1 MNSELLKSFLENQQ
15 ELFSFLSTLFL
26 NPQTITFFKYLAI
39 GLVAL
44 FILQMLRS
52 LLRRLRPRRGAL
64 TPHSGGKRA
73 IKKEAKRAEKRGDY
87 QQAGELYRM
96 ISYDDKALE
105 MYMRAGCH
113 REVAFLYEQDKKW
126 AEAAEY
132 YEKSGN
138 LEKAAVMCQKQ
149 ESYVKAGELLVR
161 AKRLQSAAEMF
172 ERGESY
178 KLAAELYEQTGF
190 PQKAAACYE
199 KMGQPAQAAERYEQC
214 YFQEKSKWRDAAH
227 TGNEMDSSR
236 VNGYARQA
244 GRLYLEAGQYQKAAT
259 VLTAAGFDT
268 EAADALMLAGNDRK
282 AAEIYYDKKLYLKAA
297 QAYEKGGEHQKSCQI
312 QGEMQLE
319 NGNRLEAAQ
328 CFEMAGNLRQAAE
341 VYEQLGNGKKA
352 GEIYLQSGDYHRAAE
367 FFIVAGEL
375 PLAAHA
381 YEQGKHFKEAA
392 ELYQKLEQPEKALE
406 FYREMGE
413 YYNAA
418 MLLHRL
424 DRQEESITLLQ
435 KVDTSSAD
443 YQQASLLL
451 GKIFVDRGML
461 DAAKQR
467 YQKVFSTEHP
477 GPDALNYL
485 YQLALAYEKNREYEE
500 ALAIHDKILAE
511 DFSYGDVKARADGLR
526 RALAEVK
533 RALGDS
539 KTVATKPP
547 AVPVVAEAKGRYK
560 VLKKVGQGGMG
571 VVYQAE
577 DTVLHRIVAYKVL
590 PPAVRESPKIL
601 ENFLQEARVAAALSH
616 TNIVTVFDT
625 GKNDTDLYITMEYVD
640 GMTLKECL
648 DQRSPIPTPELVRIA
663 KQICLGLDYAHGRN
677 VIHRD
682 IKPANIM
689 LAKDQMMVKI
699 MDFGLAKLVD
709 DSMADK
715 TTVKGTPMYMAPEQ
729 ILGKGVDHQSDIYSL
744 GCTLYRMAT
753 GRAPFTE
760 GDLYYHHLHTPP
772 ASPKTYNPQIPD
784 TLERI
789 ILKCIEKD
797 KTQRY
802 QRIRDLLKD
811 LDDNFGAE

>member
-1 MNSELLKSFLENQQ
+1 MMGSELLKDFLGKQQ
-15 ELFSFLSTLFL
+15 ELLAFFHTLFL
-26 NPQTITFFKYLAI
+26 NPQTLTFFKYLVL

-44 FILQMLRS
+44 VALQILRS
-52 LLRRLRPRRGAL
+52 ILKRLRPRRINI
-64 TPHSGGKRA
+64 TTHPENKRT
-73 IKKEAKRAEKRGDY
+73 IKKEAKRAEKQGNY

-96 ISYDDKALE
+96 ISYSDKAIE

-113 REVAFLYEQDKKW
+113 REVAFLHEQDKKW
-126 AEAAEY
+126 SEAAEY

-149 ESYVKAGELLVR
+149 GSYVKAGELLVR
-161 AKRLQSAAEMF
+161 AKRFQSAAEMF

-178 KLAAELYEQTGF
+178 QLSAELYQQTGF
-190 PQKAAACYE
+190 TQKAAACYE
-199 KMGQPAQAAERYEQC
+199 KLGQKAQAAELYEQC
-214 YFQEKSKWRDAAH
+214 FLQEKSKWKEAAQY
-227 TGNEMDSSR
+227 GNEMDSNK
-236 VNGYARQA
+236 VNGYAQQA
-244 GRLYLEAGQYQKAAT
+244 GRLYLEAGQYRKAAT
-259 VLTAAGFDT
+259 VLTSAGFDA
-268 EAADALMLAGNDRK
+268 EAADALMRAEDYQK
-282 AAEIYYDKKLYLKAA
+282 AAEIYYDKRLYLKAA
-297 QAYEKGGEHQKSCQI
+297 QACEQAGEHQRSYQI

-319 NGNRLEAAQ
+319 NGNRLDAAQ
-328 CFEMAGNLRQAAE
+328 YFEKAGSLRQAAE

-352 GEIYLQSGDYHRAAE
+352 GEIYLQSGDYRRAAE
-367 FFIVAGEL
+367 IFIEAGEL
-375 PLAAHA
+375 PLAAEA

-392 ELYQKLEQPEKALE
+392 ELYQKLDRLEKAMEL
-406 FYREMGE
+406 YRELGE
-413 YYNAA
+413 YYTTA
-418 MLLHRL
+418 MLLDKL
-424 DRQEESITLLQ
+424 GRQEESITILQ

-443 YQQASLLL
+443 YYHASLLL

-467 YQKVFSTEHP
+467 YQKIFATEHP
-477 GPDALNYL
+477 GPDALDYL
-485 YQLALAYEKNREYEE
+485 YQLALAYEKSREYEE

-533 RALGDS
+533 RALGEA
-539 KTVATKPP
+539 KTVVTKPP
-547 AVPVVAEAKGRYK
+547 VVVEAKGRYK
-560 VLKKVGQGGMG
+560 ILKKIGQGGMG

-601 ENFLQEARVAAALSH
+601 ENFLQEARVAASLNHS
-616 TNIVTVFDT
+616 NIVTVFDT

-640 GMTLKECL
+640 GMTLKEYL
-648 DQRSPIPTPELVRIA
+648 DQRSPIPIAELVRIA
-663 KQICLGLDYAHGRN
+663 RQICLGLDYAHNTN

-689 LAKDQMMVKI
+689 LTKAQMTVKI

-715 TTVKGTPMYMAPEQ
+715 TSVKGTPMYMAPEQ
-729 ILGKGVDHQSDIYSL
+729 IVGKGVDHQSDIYSF

-772 ASPKTYNPQIPD
+772 ASPKKYNPQIPD
-784 TLERI
+784 ALQKI

-797 KTQRY
+797 KSNRY
-802 QRIRDLLKD
+802 HRIRDVLKD
-811 LDDNFGAE
+811 LETHFSAQ

>member
-1 MNSELLKSFLENQQ
+1 MDSELLKNFLEKQQ
-15 ELFSFLSTLFL
+15 ELVAFLYALFL
-26 NPQTITFFKYLAI
+26 NHQTVTFFKYLGV
-39 GLVAL
+39 GLAAL
-44 FILQMLRS
+44 VVLQILRTI
-52 LLRRLRPRRGAL
+52 LRRLQPRRMTL
-64 TPHSGGKRA
+64 TPHSGSKRT
-73 IKKEAKRAEKRGDY
+73 IKKEAKRAEKQGNY

-96 ISYDDKALE
+96 ISYDDKAIE
-105 MYMRAGCH
+105 MYLRAGCN

-126 AEAAEY
+126 SEAAEY

-149 ESYVKAGELLVR
+149 GNYVKAGELLVG
-161 AKRLQSAAEMF
+161 AKRFQSAAEMF

-178 KLAAELYEQTGF
+178 KLAAELYQQAGF
-190 PQKAAACYE
+190 THKAAACYE
-199 KMGQPAQAAERYEQC
+199 KLGQATQAAELYEQC
-214 YFQEKSKWRDAAH
+214 YFQEKSKWKESAQ
-227 TGNEMDSSR
+227 TGYEMDSNKVS
-236 VNGYARQA
+236 GYARQA

-259 VLTAAGFDT
+259 VLTSAGFDT
-268 EAADALMLAGNDRK
+268 EAADALMLAGDYHK
-282 AAEIYYDKKLYLKAA
+282 AAEIYYDKRLYLKAA
-297 QAYEKGGEHQKSCQI
+297 QACEQGGEHQRSYQI

-328 CFEMAGNLRQAAE
+328 YFEKAGSLRQAAE
-341 VYEQLGNGKKA
+341 IYEQLGSGRKA
-352 GEIYLQSGDYHRAAE
+352 GEIYMQSGDYRRAAE
-367 FFIVAGEL
+367 VLVEAGEL
-375 PLAAHA
+375 PLAAEA
-381 YEQGKHFKEAA
+381 YQHGKYFKEAA
-392 ELYQKLEQPEKALE
+392 ELYQKLDQPEKAME
-406 FYREMGE
+406 FYRDLGE
-413 YYNAA
+413 YYTAA
-418 MLLHRL
+418 MLLDKL
-424 DRQEESITLLQ
+424 GRQEESITLLQ

-443 YQQASLLL
+443 YYQSSLLL
-451 GKIFVDRGML
+451 GRIFVNRGML

-467 YQKVFSTEHP
+467 YQKVFATEHP
-477 GPDALNYL
+477 GADALDYL

-500 ALAIHDKILAE
+500 ALTIHERILAE

-526 RALAEVK
+526 RALTEVK
-533 RALGDS
+533 KALGEA
-539 KTVATKPP
+539 KTVVART
-547 AVPVVAEAKGRYK
+547 PVMAEAKGRYK
-560 VLKKVGQGGMG
+560 ILKKIGQGGMG

-601 ENFLQEARVAAALSH
+601 ENFLQEARVAASLNH

-625 GKNDTDLYITMEYVD
+625 GKSDTDLYITMEYVD
-640 GMTLKECL
+640 GVTLKEYL
-648 DQRSPIPTPELVRIA
+648 DQRSPIPISELVRIA
-663 KQICLGLDYAHGRN
+663 KQICLGLDYAHNTN

-689 LAKDQMMVKI
+689 LTKAQKTVKI

-753 GRAPFTE
+753 GRAPFIE

-772 ASPKTYNPQIPD
+772 ASPKVYNPQIPD
-784 TLERI
+784 ALERI

-797 KTQRY
+797 KTGRY
-802 QRIRDLLKD
+802 QRIRDVLKALED
-811 LDDNFGAE
+811 HFNPQ

>member
-1 MNSELLKSFLENQQ
+1 MDSELLKNFLGKQQ
-15 ELFSFLSTLFL
+15 ELLTFFKTLFL
-26 NPQTITFFKYLAI
+26 NHQTLTFFKYLVV

-44 FILQMLRS
+44 FALQILRFI
-52 LLRRLRPRRGAL
+52 LRRLQPRRI
-64 TPHSGGKRA
+64 TMTTRPESKRA
-73 IKKEAKRAEKRGDY
+73 IKKEAKRAEKQGNY

-96 ISYDDKALE
+96 ISYDDKAIE
-105 MYMRAGCH
+105 MYLRAGCH
-113 REVAFLYEQDKKW
+113 REAAFLYEHDKKW
-126 AEAAEY
+126 SEAAEY

-149 ESYVKAGELLVR
+149 GSYVKAGELLVG
-161 AKRLQSAAEMF
+161 AKRFQSAAEMF

-178 KLAAELYEQTGF
+178 KLAAELYQQTGF
-190 PQKAAACYE
+190 TQKAAACYE
-199 KMGQPAQAAERYEQC
+199 KLGQAVQAAELYEQC
-214 YFQEKSKWRDAAH
+214 YLQEKSKWREA
-227 TGNEMDSSR
+227 TQPGNEMDSNK

-244 GRLYLEAGQYQKAAT
+244 GRLYLEAGKYQKAAM
-259 VLTAAGFDT
+259 VLTSAGFDI
-268 EAADALMLAGNDRK
+268 EAADALMLAGDYHK
-282 AAEIYYDKKLYLKAA
+282 AAEVYYDKKLYLKAA
-297 QAYEKGGEHQKSCQI
+297 QACEQGGEHQKGYQI

-319 NGNRLEAAQ
+319 NGNQLEAAQ
-328 CFEMAGNLRQAAE
+328 YFEKAGNLRQAAE
-341 VYEQLGNGKKA
+341 IYEQLGNGRKA
-352 GEIYLQSGDYHRAAE
+352 GEIYTQSGDYRKAAE
-367 FFIVAGEL
+367 IFVEAGEL
-375 PLAAHA
+375 PLAAEA
-381 YEQGKHFKEAA
+381 YQQGKYFKEAA
-392 ELYQKLEQPEKALE
+392 ELYQKLEQQEKAMEL
-406 FYREMGE
+406 YKEMGE
-413 YYNAA
+413 YYTAA
-418 MLLHRL
+418 ILLDQL
-424 DRQEESITLLQ
+424 GRQEESITLLQ

-443 YQQASLLL
+443 YYHASLLL

-467 YQKVFSTEHP
+467 YQKIFATEPP
-477 GPDALNYL
+477 GADALGYL
-485 YQLALAYEKNREYEE
+485 YQLALAYEKSREYEE
-500 ALAIHDKILAE
+500 ALTIHEKILAE

-526 RALAEVK
+526 RALTEVK
-533 RALGDS
+533 KALGEA
-539 KTVATKPP
+539 KTVITRP
-547 AVPVVAEAKGRYK
+547 PVVAEAKGRYK
-560 VLKKVGQGGMG
+560 ILKKIGQGGMG

-601 ENFLQEARVAAALSH
+601 ENFLQEARVAASLNHS
-616 TNIVTVFDT
+616 NIVTVFDT

-640 GMTLKECL
+640 GVTLKEYL
-648 DQRSPIPTPELVRIA
+648 DQRSPIPIPELVRIA
-663 KQICLGLDYAHGRN
+663 KQICLGLDYAHNTN

-689 LAKDQMMVKI
+689 LTKAQKTVKI

-772 ASPKTYNPQIPD
+772 ASPKKYNPQIPD
-784 TLERI
+784 ALERI

-797 KTQRY
+797 KANRY
-802 QRIRDLLKD
+802 QRIRDVFKD
-811 LDDNFGAE
+811 LEVGFSTQ